1 MNFLNSNYLKISYFL
16 TYFDNLMRKMDVT
29 YDNFSSQILTKSKPL
44 KIWLSP
50 RVRRC
55 CLHDSQSSTEHISV
69 VFAHFILKFSSNI
82 IFMIYFYNLRKNLIL
97 DAKKSA
103 YGKNKVFF
111 KKSISQP
118 FLNFLNS
125 NFLKISY
132 FFTYFDNL
140 IRKMDVTNDN
150 FSLFF

>member
-1 MNFLNSNYLKISYFL
+1 MRIKCAKTAEISISISQSFLNFLNSNFLKISYFL

-97 DAKKSA
+97 DAKKSE
-103 YGKNKVFF
+103 
-111 KKSISQP
+111 IST
-118 FLNFLNS
+118 
-125 NFLKISY
+125 FLKK
-132 FFTYFDNL
+132 NL
-140 IRKMDVTNDN
+140 IFAVCTFLGIKNQN
-150 FSLFF
+150 FP

>member
-1 MNFLNSNYLKISYFL
+1 MPRKVHTAKIRFFLKKSISQPFLNFLNSNFLKISYFL

-69 VFAHFILKFSSNI
+69 VFAHFTLKISSNI

-103 YGKNKVFF
+103 YGKN
-111 KKSISQP
+111 
-118 FLNFLNS
+118 
-125 NFLKISY
+125 
-132 FFTYFDNL
+132 
-140 IRKMDVTNDN
+140 
-150 FSLFF
+150 

>member
-1 MNFLNSNYLKISYFL
+1 MIYFYNLRKKFDFGCQKKCVRQKLGFFKKSISQPFLNFLNSNFLKISHFL

-55 CLHDSQSSTEHISV
+55 CLHDSQSSTEHILV

-82 IFMIYFYNLRKNLIL
+82 IFMIYFYNLRKILIF

-103 YGKNKVFF
+103 YGKN
-111 KKSISQP
+111 
-118 FLNFLNS
+118 
-125 NFLKISY
+125 
-132 FFTYFDNL
+132 
-140 IRKMDVTNDN
+140 
-150 FSLFF
+150 